1 MSISNAKK
9 QQFIIF
15 AFCILYASIYV
26 VLFDFLRFNETDTP
40 NFINAAKILFGA
52 EGIIDNQSRIT
63 KPFVLILPGLLHT
76 YLGISITGTMFVQNI
91 LFFIGTGIY
100 TSKLLQLWNYSFT
113 YQLLGVFILYTIQPI
128 AVFSFILIN
137 DIAGYFFI
145 TIALY
150 YYFYSF
156 SKTIGIVQ
164 YITLAGICLAGIL
177 SKESSA
183 LAMVII
189 ALHTILYNKKNIAHM
204 AYLFVSIIGIYTAT
218 QFFISHTFGYVSSI
232 QNLTKK
238 YTGQDGYVFKI
249 EQLIHSFDIYWLY
262 IACGVMYIFTRQK
275 KNIFYVWS
283 VLFTIPFLFLWPLV
297 QDRTIAVASP
307 IFMWVII
314 SFIQKSNTHQKLLL
328 LCGGIGNIVCSYMIY
343 KYQAQNILP
352 IFYSVFTLLFLF
364 MYKQKLQKIIQTIIS
379 NLVNS

>member
-1 MSISNAKK
+1 MNIPKAKK

-15 AFCILYASIYV
+15 AFCILYASIYI

-63 KPFVLILPGLLHT
+63 KPFVLLLPGLLHT
-76 YLGISITGTMFVQNI
+76 YLEIPITGTMLVQNI

-100 TSKLLQLWNYSFT
+100 TSKLLQLWNYSFS
-113 YQLLGVFILYTIQPI
+113 YQLLGAFILYTIQPI

-137 DIAGYFFI
+137 DIAGYFFT

-156 SKTIGIVQ
+156 SKSLGIIQ

-189 ALHTILYNKKNIAHM
+189 ALHTILYNKKNIIHITYMFAG
-204 AYLFVSIIGIYTAT
+204 IIGIYTAI

-232 QNLTKK
+232 QNLAQKH
-238 YTGQDGYVFKI
+238 TGQEDYVFKV

-262 IACGVMYIFTRQK
+262 ILGGIIYIFTNKQK
-275 KNIFYVWS
+275 YIFYAWAS
-283 VLFTIPFLFLWPLV
+283 LCALPFLFLWPSV
-297 QDRTIAVASP
+297 QDRTIAVATP
-307 IFMWVII
+307 IFIWVII
-314 SFIQKSNTHQKLLL
+314 LFLQKSNTHQKLLL
-328 LCGGIGNIVCSYMIY
+328 LCGGIGNITCSYLIY
-343 KYQAQNILP
+343 KHQAQSLLP
-352 IFYSVFTLLFLF
+352 VFYSIFLLLFLLL
-364 MYKQKLQKIIQTIIS
+364 YRQKLQNIGLIDKC
-379 NLVNS
+379 